1 MTALTMEQRLQ
12 DFEAMLKRAVRVK
25 ANMEKHKGTLSDSP
39 IPGEQVSNL
48 TLKVGELC
56 GIITKTAWR
65 QSDGIAD
72 ERRTQ
77 EIVMSSLVV
86 AAKCLQ
92 GLNGTGWTTPEALN
106 YIIEDCVVYC
116 WSLDDENLN
125 HLDLMVETNVRVQ
138 NLIVSLGYVAEWW
151 PVKVSTVINQD
162 ALMEQQNSLSH
173 LAFEAACAA
182 LAAERGLWQEGE
194 S

>member
-1 MTALTMEQRLQ
+1 MTTLTMEQRRH

-25 ANMEKHKGTLSDSP
+25 ANMEKHKGTLYDAP
-39 IPGEQVSNL
+39 IPGEQVSTL

-56 GIITKTAWR
+56 GFITKTAWR
-65 QSDGIAD
+65 QSDGSVD

-106 YIIEDCVVYC
+106 YIIEDCAVYC

-125 HLDLMVETNVRVQ
+125 HLDLTTETNTRVQ

-151 PVKVSTVINQD
+151 PVKVSTVTNRD

-173 LAFEAACAA
+173 LTFEAVCAA
-182 LAAERGLWQEGE
+182 LAAERGLWQEE

>member
-1 MTALTMEQRLQ
+1 MTALTMEQRRQ

-25 ANMEKHKGTLSDSP
+25 ANMEKHKGTLNDTP
-39 IPGEQVSNL
+39 IPGEEVSVL

-56 GIITKTAWR
+56 GFITKTAWR
-65 QSDGIAD
+65 QIDGIAD

-106 YIIEDCVVYC
+106 YIIEDCAVYC

-138 NLIVSLGYVAEWW
+138 NLIVSLGYVADWW
-151 PVKVSTVINQD
+151 PVKVSAVINQD

-173 LAFEAACAA
+173 LAFEAICAA
-182 LAAERGLWQEGE
+182 LAAERGLWQEE

>member
-1 MTALTMEQRLQ
+1 MTTLTMAQRRA

-25 ANMEKHKGTLSDSP
+25 ANMEKHEGTLNDAP
-39 IPGEQVSNL
+39 IPGEQISVL
-48 TLKVGELC
+48 ILKVGELC
-56 GIITKTAWR
+56 GFITKTAWW

-77 EIVMSSLVV
+77 EIVMASLVV

-106 YIIEDCVVYC
+106 YIIEDCAVYC
-116 WSLDDENLN
+116 WSLNDENLN
-125 HLDLMVETNVRVQ
+125 HLDLTTDTDVRVQ

-151 PVKVSTVINQD
+151 PTKVSPVINQD
-162 ALMEQQNSLSH
+162 TLMEQQNSLSH
-173 LAFEAACAA
+173 LTFEAICAA
-182 LAAERGLWQEGE
+182 LAAERGLWQEEE

>member
-1 MTALTMEQRLQ
+1 MTALTMEQRRQ

-25 ANMEKHKGTLSDSP
+25 ANMEKHKGTLNDTP
-39 IPGEQVSNL
+39 IPGEEVSVL

-56 GIITKTAWR
+56 GFITKTAWW
-65 QSDGIAD
+65 QIDGIAD

-106 YIIEDCVVYC
+106 YIIEDCAVYC

-138 NLIVSLGYVAEWW
+138 NLIVSLGYVADWW
-151 PVKVSTVINQD
+151 PVKVSAVINQD

-173 LAFEAACAA
+173 LAFEAICAA
-182 LAAERGLWQEGE
+182 LAAERGLWQEE

>member
-1 MTALTMEQRLQ
+1 MTTLTMEQRRT
-12 DFEAMLKRAVRVK
+12 DFEAMLRRAVRVK
-25 ANMEKHKGTLSDSP
+25 ADMEKRKGALNDAS
-39 IPGEQVSNL
+39 IPGEQISVL

-56 GIITKTAWR
+56 GFITKAAWR
-65 QSDGIAD
+65 QSDGNVD
-72 ERRTQ
+72 ERSTQ

-92 GLNGTGWTTPEALN
+92 GLNGTGWTTPEALK
-106 YIIEDCVVYC
+106 YIIEDCAVYC
-116 WSLDDENLN
+116 WGLDDENLN

-162 ALMEQQNSLSH
+162 ALMERQNSLSH
-173 LAFEAACAA
+173 LTFEAICAA
-182 LAAERGLWQEGE
+182 LAAERGLWQEEE